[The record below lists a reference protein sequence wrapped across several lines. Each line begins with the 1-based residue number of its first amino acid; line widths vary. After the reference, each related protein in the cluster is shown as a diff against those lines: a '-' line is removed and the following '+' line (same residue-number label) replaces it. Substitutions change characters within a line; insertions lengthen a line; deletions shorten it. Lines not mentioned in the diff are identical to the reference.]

1 MPRITIPSLS
11 GKKKKK
17 KHPAFLPSKPPPPS
31 LLPPKLPVVITH
43 SRRSRSKGSPAH
55 LSARGSSALND
66 QPLGG
71 QECCLV
77 LFPSPTHLKA
87 GRGGG
92 RAAAGTFFS
101 SRASPCVV
109 CRARRRERLQTRL
122 HHLPALPL
130 SLILTL
136 TLPPSVAHHYWI
148 KLKEEGGEMSTQL
161 PKSPSD

>member
-17 KHPAFLPSKPPPPS
+17 KHPAFLPPKPPPPS

-101 SRASPCVV
+101 SRASPCVEPV
-109 CRARRRERLQTRL
+109 GESDYRPDSITSQPSRFRLFSL
-122 HHLPALPL
+122 SHFPL
-130 SLILTL
+130 QSLTTI
-136 TLPPSVAHHYWI
+136 
-148 KLKEEGGEMSTQL
+148 G
-161 PKSPSD
+161 